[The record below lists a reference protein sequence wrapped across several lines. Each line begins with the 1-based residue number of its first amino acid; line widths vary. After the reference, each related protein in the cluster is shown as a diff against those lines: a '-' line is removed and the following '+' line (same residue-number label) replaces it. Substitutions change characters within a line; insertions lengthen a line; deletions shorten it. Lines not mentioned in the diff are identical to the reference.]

1 MVGMKLWPMRC
12 RAPLAL
18 RFGVTAIFVVA
29 LGGVTTAWG
38 SDQVTI
44 GEDAVLTIH
53 GSEETLR
60 DYCATQDGALWLTL
74 PDGSRQE
81 LVISVADPAILNQ
94 GDGSFHPFDETQVR
108 AALAAL
114 RAPLAHLRA
123 EVFLLPFPRR
133 SCLTSSASPGLVLL
147 SPGVRALAPEQ
158 QHAEFVHELGHV
170 VHFSR
175 MPETEAGWAAYRT
188 LRGITDEAIYS
199 ADALHANRPH
209 EIFAEDF
216 RALIGG
222 SLANYSGTIE
232 NAALAL
238 PASVSGLDDYMRTVA
253 TASGS
258 VVAVRI
264 ACYPNPSRGSVT
276 FVLPV
281 ADAGSGGANGALEV
295 YDLCGRRVAA
305 LAPAMAGG
313 AITWRWDGRDLTGAP
328 AGAGVYF
335 ARTPTGATTLRVTRV
350 Q

>member
-1 MVGMKLWPMRC
+1 MV
-12 RAPLAL
+12 AL
-18 RFGVTAIFVVA
+18 VGA
-29 LGGVTTAWG
+29 LGGAPIASG
-38 SDQVTI
+38 SDQVTV
-44 GEDAVLTIH
+44 GEAAYLTIH
-53 GSEETLR
+53 GPEETLR
-60 DYCATQDGALWLTL
+60 DYCVTENGALWLTL

-81 LVISVADPAILNQ
+81 LVPSVTDPAILNQ
-94 GDGSFHPFDETQVR
+94 GDGSFHPFEETQVR

-123 EVFLLPFPRR
+123 DVFLLPFPRR
-133 SCLTSSASPGLVLL
+133 SCLTSSASPGLILL
-147 SPGVRALAPEQ
+147 SPGVRALSSEQ

-175 MPETEAGWAAYRT
+175 IPETEAGWAGYRA

-199 ADALHANRPH
+199 ADAPHANRPH

-232 NAALAL
+232 NAALPP

-258 VVAVRI
+258 LVAVPI

-281 ADAGSGGANGALEV
+281 ANAGSGGANGALEV
-295 YDLCGRRVAA
+295 FDLSGRRVAV

-313 AITWRWDGRDLTGAP
+313 AIMWRWDGRVAGGAP

-335 ARTPTGATTLRVTRV
+335 GRTRTGSATLRVTRV